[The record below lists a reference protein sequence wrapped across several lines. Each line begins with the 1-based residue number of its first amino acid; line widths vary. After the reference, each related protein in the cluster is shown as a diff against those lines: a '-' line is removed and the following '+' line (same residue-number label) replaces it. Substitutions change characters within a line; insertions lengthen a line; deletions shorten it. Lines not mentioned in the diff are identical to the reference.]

1 MSEKVVPIRKTFV
14 EDYGDFQEKHT
25 ETRYIVVD
33 EETGEVL
40 DDAQGYG
47 YKSAANAHR
56 GYSYH
61 KKPKKQQNAIKK
73 SKKNAKKWL
82 EKHPEVADSADDMFL
97 RAEKDDIKVTKRD
110 FESMLE
116 EFGVLD
122 SAPVD
127 DLWNLLK

>member
-73 SKKNAKKWL
+73 VRKTPRSGLRNILKLPIVQMTCSFARKKMT
-82 EKHPEVADSADDMFL
+82 S
-97 RAEKDDIKVTKRD
+97 R
-110 FESMLE
+110 
-116 EFGVLD
+116 
-122 SAPVD
+122 
-127 DLWNLLK
+127 